1 MPRAQAAFSIQAA
14 SSTPRRPGE
23 KLRAHAQGSR
33 AASQM
38 KARKMDGPPQASLL
52 CGNIKLR
59 HLLWKEAPVCPV
71 RKLSGPSVC
80 SQGQLMGWAL
90 AASQGTQNAPS
101 QYSESIWAGCPSTA
115 GLCGTVP
122 LPFGR
127 PRAITVHS
135 DAPCGGKKA
144 GSVVFLLSPLL
155 CPPTRGLGCSLPAA
169 TCQLYKIFRSPS

>member
-1 MPRAQAAFSIQAA
+1 MPRAQAAFSTQAA
-14 SSTPRRPGE
+14 SSAPLRPGE
-23 KLRAHAQGSR
+23 KLHAHAQGSH

-52 CGNIKLR
+52 CGNRKLR
-59 HLLWKEAPVCPV
+59 HLLREETPVCPV

-115 GLCGTVP
+115 GLSETMP

-135 DAPCGGKKA
+135 DAPLWGQEGWLRCLPAFPSPLSSHPQA
-144 GSVVFLLSPLL
+144 GMLSSCCHLSVVQDF
-155 CPPTRGLGCSLPAA
+155 
-169 TCQLYKIFRSPS
+169 